1 MNAGETMTLA
11 LASSGAVWQL
21 PSSCC
26 GGPASMEEEGPERI
40 PASKEEAGPSEEV
53 LASVE
58 GAEVLP
64 QHLGLPLQHPGLPTL
79 PRQLLTAVH
88 IRQVSGESSVD
99 CCEL

>member
-1 MNAGETMTLA
+1 
-11 LASSGAVWQL
+11 
-21 PSSCC
+21 
-26 GGPASMEEEGPERI
+26 MEEEGPERI
-40 PASKEEAGPSEEV
+40 LAGQEEAGPSGV
-53 LASVE
+53 LACVE

-88 IRQVSGESSVD
+88 IRQVCGESSVD